1 MQSVS
6 ITILLHVNTIFFL
19 KIKQAVVNKQGGVFF
34 LYGYGG
40 TGKTFMWKT
49 LPTTVRSE
57 GKIVLTIASSGIASL
72 LLPGG
77 RKTHSKFKIS
87 VPTLE
92 NSICNISQGSEALEL
107 LKKA

>member
-1 MQSVS
+1 MNNHS
-6 ITILLHVNTIFFL
+6 ITGEQKNIFE
-19 KIKQAVVNKQGGVFF
+19 KIKQVVVNKQGGVFF

-49 LPTTVRSE
+49 LSAVVHSK

-72 LLPGG
+72 LLLGG
-77 RKTHSKFKIS
+77 RTTHSKFKIP

-92 NSICNISQGSEALEL
+92 HSICNISQGSEASEL